1 VSGRARGAVLELDA
15 VVKHYQAYGGE
26 VVRAVD
32 GVTLAIDPGEI
43 VALHGPSGSG
53 KSTLLMLAAALM
65 APDAG
70 VVRFAGKDLA
80 TLSSGEAA
88 DYQRRQ
94 LGFIYQSFHLMAGVP
109 AVENAAIKLLADRVP
124 LRQAR
129 RAASTWLERVG
140 LDARLNH
147 TPDQLSG
154 GERQRVAIARALVNE
169 PRLILADEPTGS
181 LDTQRGG
188 EILALLS
195 DIARGQQA
203 AVLLVT
209 HDSQAADV
217 ADRVCTLRDG
227 QLVEGPVVAGPAVA
241 RPPVGGQAV
250 DESPV
255 EGPAVT
261 SAPSRRRAWG

>member
-1 VSGRARGAVLELDA
+1 VSSRVRGAVLECEG
-15 VVKHYQAYGGE
+15 VVKHYPGFGGD
-26 VVRAVD
+26 VVCAVD
-32 GVTLAIDPGEI
+32 GVTLSLSAGEI

-65 APDAG
+65 DPDAG
-70 VVRFAGKDLA
+70 VVRFQGRDLA
-80 TLSSGEAA
+80 TLSTAEAA
-88 DYQRRQ
+88 NYQRREI
-94 LGFIYQSFHLMAGVP
+94 GFIFQSFHLMAGVP

-124 LRQAR
+124 LKHAR
-129 RAASTWLERVG
+129 RAAIPWLERVG
-140 LDARLNH
+140 LAARLSH

-195 DIARGQQA
+195 TIARQQQV

-209 HDSQAADV
+209 HDQQAAAV

-227 QLVEGPVVAGPAVA
+227 RLITDEPAPA
-241 RPPVGGQAV
+241 SSGLLRQAL
-250 DESPV
+250 
-255 EGPAVT
+255 G
-261 SAPSRRRAWG
+261 

>member
-1 VSGRARGAVLELDA
+1 VSPRARGGVLELNA
-15 VVKHYQAYGGE
+15 VVKHYQGFGGE

-32 GVTLAIDPGEI
+32 GVSLAVGPGEI

-70 VVRFAGKDLA
+70 VIRFEGTDLG
-80 TLSSGEAA
+80 TLSAGDAA
-88 DYQRRQ
+88 DYQRRHV
-94 LGFIYQSFHLMAGVP
+94 GFVYQSFHLMAGVP

-129 RAASTWLERVG
+129 RAATTWLERVG
-140 LDARLNH
+140 LEGRLNH

-181 LDTQRGG
+181 LDTKRGG
-188 EILALLS
+188 EILALLAE
-195 DIARGQQA
+195 IARQQQA

-209 HDSQAADV
+209 HDSQAAAV
-217 ADRVCTLRDG
+217 ADQVCTLRDG
-227 QLVEGPVVAGPAVA
+227 RLV
-241 RPPVGGQAV
+241 V
-250 DESPV
+250 DRAALGS
-255 EGPAVT
+255 
-261 SAPSRRRAWG
+261 SAPARRRAWG

>member
-1 VSGRARGAVLELDA
+1 VSERRPSAVLELDA
-15 VVKHYQAYGGE
+15 VVKHYRAYDE

-32 GVTLAIDPGEI
+32 GVTLNVAPGEI

-70 VVRFAGKDLA
+70 VVRFQGLDLA
-80 TLSSGEAA
+80 SLAAGAAA
-88 DYQRRQ
+88 DYQRRRI
-94 LGFIYQSFHLMAGVP
+94 GFIYQSFHLMAGVP

-124 LRQAR
+124 LRHAR
-129 RAASTWLERVG
+129 RTATTWLERVG
-140 LDARLNH
+140 LDGRLNH

-181 LDTQRGG
+181 LDSKRGG

-195 DIARGQQA
+195 GIAREQRA

-209 HDSQAADV
+209 HDTQAAAV

-227 QLVEGPVVAGPAVA
+227 RLFDGGHDVVATVMPTATFPPAA
-241 RPPVGGQAV
+241 SLP
-250 DESPV
+250 
-255 EGPAVT
+255 
-261 SAPSRRRAWG
+261 RRQAWG